1 MIRTCLGD
9 TKDIQGCV
17 GSRGFEWSKGSQRE
31 FAFHS
36 LFPRVERE
44 ARDASRRLLKLLL
57 KLLLKPISILTG
69 IVPYYIDKLSRLAS
83 LAGESSDIRVISLV
97 GSVRSL
103 GNHLISK

>member
-57 KLLLKPISILTG
+57 KQLSDILILTG
-69 IVPYYIDKLSRLAS
+69 IVPYYID
-83 LAGESSDIRVISLV
+83 
-97 GSVRSL
+97 
-103 GNHLISK
+103 

>member
-1 MIRTCLGD
+1 MGTQRTYRDVWEAGALSGARD
-9 TKDIQGCV
+9 
-17 GSRGFEWSKGSQRE
+17 
-31 FAFHS
+31 HS
-36 LFPRVERE
+36 ENLLFICWFPRVERE

-97 GSVRSL
+97 GSLRSL